1 LIPSKLCPKDK
12 IGIISPASPVE
23 ESEIKKGIA
32 LLKDRGFKI
41 ELGENI
47 YARDGYLAGSEEK
60 RIYDLHR
67 MFEDKQIKAI
77 FCSRGGYG
85 SLRLLDKIDYEIIKK
100 NPKIFL
106 GYSDITALL
115 LAINKKTGLVTFHG
129 PLLKDIHKTEP
140 EDLKISFEILEGKRS
155 VLYLSS
161 SEVISSGKAEG
172 RIFGGNLSVICHL
185 IGTEFLPCLEN
196 SILFLEETAEK
207 PYKIDR
213 MFTYL
218 RLSGIKEKIAA
229 LLLGSF
235 DVDKKALLRI
245 ISDFIRHD
253 IPVMI
258 NIPVGHRRRNI
269 VFPLGIR
276 AEVDTEKK
284 ILRFLED
291 PVR

>member
-1 LIPSKLCPKDK
+1 
-12 IGIISPASPVE
+12 
-23 ESEIKKGIA
+23 
-32 LLKDRGFKI
+32 
-41 ELGENI
+41 
-47 YARDGYLAGSEEK
+47 
-60 RIYDLHR
+60 
-67 MFEDKQIKAI
+67 
-77 FCSRGGYG
+77 
-85 SLRLLDKIDYEIIKK
+85 
-100 NPKIFL
+100 
-106 GYSDITALL
+106 
-115 LAINKKTGLVTFHG
+115 
-129 PLLKDIHKTEP
+129 
-140 EDLKISFEILEGKRS
+140 
-155 VLYLSS
+155 
-161 SEVISSGKAEG
+161 
-172 RIFGGNLSVICHL
+172 
-185 IGTEFLPCLEN
+185 
-196 SILFLEETAEK
+196 
-207 PYKIDR
+207 